1 MAAHV
6 VLDELRSML
15 HRRAIDT
22 EPLTISGNISI
33 PEDADA
39 VVVAGPTQQLS
50 VGVVEA
56 LERYLNRSG
65 RLLIFTRCIL

>member
-1 MAAHV
+1 MLTTDAGTRSIS
-6 VLDELRSML
+6 ELRSML

-22 EPLTISGNISI
+22 EALTISGNTSI

-50 VGVVEA
+50 VGVVEFWNA
-56 LERYLNRSG
+56 
-65 RLLIFTRCIL
+65 I